1 MVKVTPHD
9 ELKSLISFFFTFL
22 LIHIKGEILVK
33 IYCLHLM
40 SNFRSLSHVTG
51 DMSSKSKGSKK
62 NTSPFCATLQ
72 LFQSDWFTVEV
83 ITVAGYDK
91 HNKWGGEP

>member
-1 MVKVTPHD
+1 
-9 ELKSLISFFFTFL
+9 
-22 LIHIKGEILVK
+22 
-33 IYCLHLM
+33 M
-40 SNFRSLSHVTG
+40 SNSHSLSHVTG

-83 ITVAGYDK
+83 ITVAG
-91 HNKWGGEP
+91 